1 MSSRAI
7 SVKVPTAKV
16 INALETK
23 LANVQETFSN
33 QDKLEAE
40 YQAECDAW
48 KESLI
53 KFALD
58 NISKGTNF
66 RTNYASWSNKLNIDF
81 DINTEGVDFPGEP
94 KRNFEQM
101 NQWVYNAIVEEIQ
114 NALNIL
120 KMTDEETV
128 NASTFKTIAKYL

>member
-7 SVKVPTAKV
+7 SVKVSTVKV

-40 YQAECDAW
+40 YQAECNAW

-58 NISKGTNF
+58 NISKGTDF
-66 RTNYASWSNKLNIDF
+66 RTNHSSWSNKLNIDF
-81 DINTEGVDFPGEP
+81 NISTEGVDFPEEP
-94 KRNFEQM
+94 KRNFEQLH
-101 NQWVYNAIVEEIQ
+101 QWQHKEMVEEIQ